1 MNFRLIA
8 VTLII
13 ASALTAAAFAQGI
26 AVGTPVNVIANLK
39 VSDSGRKPVSGLK
52 KADIKVFENGIEQN
66 ILYFAEKSPD
76 LHIGFVVDNSGSL
89 RGQLERV
96 IDIGKFITSN
106 LSENDEAFVVRFVS
120 RDKVTLVQSW
130 TSNKDLLDKSF
141 DDLFIDG
148 GLSAVVDGLYLAQD
162 KVSQRSKEFKSGR
175 YALVLISDC
184 EDRDSFYS
192 LKQLI
197 SSLRPTNIQVFVVSL
212 APRLSSEVGFLR
224 ADTAARKRAENFADT
239 LSLMTGGIVIAP
251 FDEERRKQPLIQSL
265 RPLFEELQ
273 ANYVIS
279 YTSSNPQWDG
289 KTRSLRVEVADD
301 EKGAKRQ
308 VIARESFV
316 VPTK

>member
-52 KADIKVFENGIEQN
+52 KGDIRVFENDVEQN

-130 TSNKDLLDKSF
+130 TSNKDLLNKSF

-192 LKQLI
+192 LRQLI
-197 SSLRPTNIQVFVVSL
+197 SSLRPTDIQVFVVSL
-212 APRLSSEVGFLR
+212 PRLSSEVGFLR